1 MATKAKRN
9 VKKREVVKKPG
20 AKADTPAMLDA
31 LATLELAANEGA
43 ELALQRMRTLRNSP
57 KGIDHHVALGW
68 ATVMEKLGNTVK
80 AAREGSGGRGKTA
93 EDLAAEIRAHVDAA
107 DSFPKE
113 H

>member
-9 VKKREVVKKPG
+9 VKKREDVKEPG
-20 AKADTPAMLDA
+20 SKLDA
-31 LATLELAANEGA
+31 LATLELAAREGA

-57 KGIDHHVALGW
+57 KGVDHHTALGW

-93 EDLAAEIRAHVDAA
+93 EDIAAEIRAHVAAA
-107 DSFPKE
+107 DSFPKD